1 MKEVTFLNPQF
12 FWLFLLLPLAIGWY
26 LWKRKQQA
34 PTLKI
39 SSLKGFQT
47 KSSFLAKLQPLLFV
61 MRLLA
66 LSALIVAMARPR
78 TVDISNKTKTTKGID
93 IVIAVDVSGS
103 MLAKDLKPN
112 RMEAL
117 KRVAADFVEERPN
130 DRIGL
135 VVYAAEAYT
144 KTPVTSDKSVIL
156 DAVNSIKYDNTL
168 QDGTGIGMGLTTAVN
183 RLKDSKAKSK
193 VIILLTDGVNN
204 AGFIEPE
211 TASDIAEQYGI
222 KVYTIG
228 IGTNGMAEFPYAI
241 APNGQFLFRMM
252 QVEIDEKLMQSI
264 ARKTG
269 GKYFRATSNSNLAQI
284 YKEINKLETTEI
296 EELRFYDYDEKY
308 RPFVWLA
315 GILVLLEI
323 GLRKRFL
330 EVLYNVRIRRK
341 RLFIFLASSQYWCCF
356 FFTLFGKE
364 KSNVNLA
371 ILIWL
376 KN

>member
-39 SSLKGFQT
+39 SSLNGFQT
-47 KSSFLAKLQPLLFV
+47 KSSFLAKLQPVLFV

-269 GKYFRATSNSNLAQI
+269 GKYFRATSNSKLAQI

-323 GLRKRFL
+323 GLRNTIFRS
-330 EVLYNVRIRRK
+330 
-341 RLFIFLASSQYWCCF
+341 FI
-356 FFTLFGKE
+356 
-364 KSNVNLA
+364 
-371 ILIWL
+371 
-376 KN
+376 

>member
-1 MKEVTFLNPQF
+1 MKDVTFLNPQF
-12 FWLFLLLPLAIGWY
+12 FWLFALMPLALGWY
-26 LWKRKQQA
+26 IWKFKQQA
-34 PTLKI
+34 ATLKI
-39 SSLKGFQT
+39 SSLKGFG
-47 KSSFLAKLQPLLFV
+47 KPSLLARLKPILFV

-78 TVDISNKTKTTKGID
+78 TVDVSNKTKTTKGVD

-117 KRVAADFVEERPN
+117 KRVAADFVQKRPN

-144 KTPVTSDKSVIL
+144 KTPVTSDKAIVL
-156 DAVNSIKYDNTL
+156 DAINSIKYDNTL

-211 TASDIAEQYGI
+211 TASDIAQQYGI

-269 GKYFRATSNSNLAQI
+269 GKYFRATSNNKLQQI
-284 YKEINKLETTEI
+284 YNEINKLETTEI
-296 EELRFYDYDEKY
+296 QELRFYDYDEKY
-308 RPFVWLA
+308 RSWVCTA
-315 GILVLLEI
+315 GLLLLLEF
-323 GLRKRFL
+323 GLRQTVFRS
-330 EVLYNVRIRRK
+330 
-341 RLFIFLASSQYWCCF
+341 FI
-356 FFTLFGKE
+356 
-364 KSNVNLA
+364 
-371 ILIWL
+371 
-376 KN
+376 